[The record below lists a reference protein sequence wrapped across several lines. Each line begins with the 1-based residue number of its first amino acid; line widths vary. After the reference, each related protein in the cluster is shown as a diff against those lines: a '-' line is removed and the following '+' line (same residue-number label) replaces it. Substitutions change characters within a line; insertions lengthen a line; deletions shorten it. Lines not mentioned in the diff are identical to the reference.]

1 MAGTGRKAR
10 AKYGDAGKRTQGRAA
25 RSIDNLAEYEDFRE
39 SILPAIRGDIRDGL
53 TAAQIQE
60 KYNLDVVA
68 RQISIALSENDSAR
82 ALKAIQD
89 LRNRVEGTPVQRVEQ
104 KHKLEN
110 MDEDQ
115 LDALILSKAEAV
127 AKDDKTKH

>member
-1 MAGTGRKAR
+1 MPGLNMGMGEEKTQDSKAR
-10 AKYGDAGKRTQGRAA
+10 TLDT
-25 RSIDNLAEYEDFRE
+25 LAEYEDFRE
-39 SILPAIRGDIRDGL
+39 SILPALRADIKQGL

-68 RQISIALSENDSAR
+68 RQISIALDEKDSAR

-115 LDALILSKAEAV
+115 LDALILSKQEAL
-127 AKDDKTKH
+127 AKDVKTRH